1 MSSKPVWTTWEN
13 PVSYN
18 KTTKGKVER
27 CIQFL
32 DFGILNH
39 PGILLSDPATLIF
52 SLLLFISSCVS
63 LHTPYTHR
71 APCLML
77 KTAV

>member
-1 MSSKPVWTTWEN
+1 MSLKPVWTTWEN

-27 CIQFL
+27 YIQFL

-39 PGILLSDPATLIF
+39 PGIPVSDPATLI
-52 SLLLFISSCVS
+52 SLLLFVSSCVS
-63 LHTPYTHR
+63 LHTLYIYR